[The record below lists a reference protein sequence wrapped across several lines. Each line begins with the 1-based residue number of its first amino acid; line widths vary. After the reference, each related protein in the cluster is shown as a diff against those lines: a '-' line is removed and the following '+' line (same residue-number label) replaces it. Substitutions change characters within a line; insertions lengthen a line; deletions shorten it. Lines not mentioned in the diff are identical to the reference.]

1 MTRSAATLLVEE
13 LAAHGV
19 DIVYGVPGE
28 SYLPILDAIRDTPS
42 MRYIVCRHESG
53 AGFMAVADGRMTG
66 RPGTCMVSRGPGATN
81 ATIAIH
87 TAEQGSTPCVVFVGQ
102 ADRPDL
108 GRGALQEVD
117 YVKTFSDMA
126 KLVIDV
132 RETDRVGEAIA
143 RAYLTAAAGTPGP
156 VVVVLPEDL
165 LFAQTDAPVVPP
177 QRVPRAAPR
186 TDDLQ
191 DALNRIREADRPVIM
206 VGSTLLP
213 DDAQLLV
220 KFAQAWG
227 VPVLTAARHP
237 HLFPNDHDHYA
248 GNLGGRIARPILNE
262 VRDSDLVLVLGE
274 RLSQSATQSYSFPR
288 APVPDQPMIHVY
300 PDPARIGRIWHAS
313 LGIACDPASFLEA
326 ALDVE
331 APATISADRKS
342 WIIRLHK
349 TAIEK
354 RPYEQLTANDGVVFG
369 AVVAEIGKHLKRDAV
384 ITADAGR
391 FSSFVFQHLTYAPE
405 GWMLGAAQGCMG
417 GSIPQAVAAGLR
429 LPGRQVVGFNG
440 DGGVLMTGAELAT
453 AVQYDVPV
461 KLFIANNNSYGSIR
475 AHQEGS
481 FPGREMGTELINPDF
496 VRMAES
502 FGAIGLRIENDSE
515 VGPVVAEAMAA
526 TKPVLVEVTSSLA
539 WMDASFDA
547 PMMV

>member
-1 MTRSAATLLVEE
+1 MNRTAATLLVEE

-19 DIVYGVPGE
+19 DLVYGVPGE

-42 MRYIVCRHESG
+42 MRYIVCRHEGG

-81 ATIAIH
+81 ATIAVH
-87 TAEQGSTPCVVFVGQ
+87 TAEQGSTPCVFFIGQ

-108 GRGALQEVD
+108 GRSALQEVD

-132 RETDRVGEAIA
+132 REPDRVGEAVA

-165 LFAQTDAPVVPP
+165 LFAETDAPVVPP
-177 QRVPRAAPR
+177 QRLPRAAPR
-186 TDDLQ
+186 ADDLD
-191 DALNRIREADRPVIM
+191 DALACIRNADRPVVL
-206 VGSTLLP
+206 VGSTLMP
-213 DDAQLLV
+213 SDAALLV
-220 KFAQAWG
+220 QFAEAWG
-227 VPVLTAARHP
+227 IPVATAARHP

-248 GNLGGRIARPILNE
+248 GNLGGRIARPLLNE

-274 RLSQSATQSYSFPR
+274 RLSQSATLGYSFPR

-326 ALDVE
+326 ALAAE
-331 APATISADRKS
+331 PPAAISDGRRA
-342 WIIRLHK
+342 WIARLHATSLK
-349 TAIEK
+349 GRDYK
-354 RPYEQLTANDGVVFG
+354 QLTANDGVVFG
-369 AVVAEIGKHLKRDAV
+369 AVVSEIGKHLKRDAV
-384 ITADAGR
+384 IAADAGR

-429 LPGRQVVGFNG
+429 LPGRQIVAFNG
-440 DGGVLMTGAELAT
+440 DGGLLMTGAELAT

-461 KLFIANNNSYGSIR
+461 KLFIANNRSYGSIR

-481 FPGREMGTELINPDF
+481 FPGREMGTELVNPDF

-502 FGAIGLRIENDSE
+502 FGAKGLRIDSDSE
-515 VGPVVAEAMAA
+515 IEPVVAEAMAA
-526 TKPVLVEVTSSLA
+526 TKPVLVEVASSLA
-539 WMDASFDA
+539 WMDASFEA
-547 PMMV
+547 PLMV